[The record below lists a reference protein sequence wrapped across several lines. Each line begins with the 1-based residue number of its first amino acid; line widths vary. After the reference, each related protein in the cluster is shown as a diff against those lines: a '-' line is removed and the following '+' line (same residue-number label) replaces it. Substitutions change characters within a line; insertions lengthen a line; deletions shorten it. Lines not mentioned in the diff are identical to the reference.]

1 MNVVITIFKVKALKK
16 KGSKGSKKK
25 KKSGRA
31 IMMVYKANF

>member
-16 KGSKGSKKK
+16 KGPREVK

-31 IMMVYKANF
+31 IRMVYGANF